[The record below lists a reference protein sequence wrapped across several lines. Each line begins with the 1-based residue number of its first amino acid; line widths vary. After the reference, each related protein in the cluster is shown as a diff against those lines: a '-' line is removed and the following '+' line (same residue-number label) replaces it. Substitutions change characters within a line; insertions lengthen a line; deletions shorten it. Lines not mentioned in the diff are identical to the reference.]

1 MPFGDQ
7 LEDLLLAL
15 GDRPPGDTVPA
26 QGNGTVPVQDPGAE
40 ILRDQGT
47 GGRRPAP
54 RRRPAAAWV
63 WLAVG
68 VGGLMTG
75 IVVGHGRLIAAG
87 VGGQLFDP
95 DQRRR
100 RRPGHRTAL

>member
-1 MPFGDQ
+1 MTHQD
-7 LEDLLLAL
+7 
-15 GDRPPGDTVPA
+15 DRLRGTSTVPA
-26 QGNGTVPVQDPGAE
+26 QGNGTVPAQDPGAE
-40 ILRDQGT
+40 ILRDQRT

-54 RRRPAAAWV
+54 RRRPTAAWV
-63 WLAVG
+63 WLVVG

-75 IVVGHGRLIAAG
+75 IVVGHGLLIAAGLVAAG